1 MVERHDRFRPR
12 CISPQQIEM
21 MRAAFDTAWQFVQ
34 ADTVLDA
41 VSIPERQAALA
52 QAVMA
57 IAAKGEQGALRM
69 ANEAIAQV
77 RKVYALAPRAR
88 ERPSRN
94 T

>member
-1 MVERHDRFRPR
+1 MIDFVPDAF
-12 CISPQQIEM
+12 SPEQIEM

-41 VSIPERQAALA
+41 VSMPERQAALA
-52 QAVMA
+52 KAVIA

-69 ANEAIAQV
+69 ANDAIAQV

-88 ERPSRN
+88 QRPSRD